1 MPKYTGTTVQTQ
13 AITFAEPVA
22 LDTVNG
28 DFTVTGV
35 IVTNG
40 TPTNSSHA
48 VTKGY
53 VDTSVANLVDSSP
66 AALDTLN
73 ELAAALNDDA
83 SFATTVNNSLA
94 LKAPI
99 NNPTF
104 TGTVAG
110 VSKGMVGLGN
120 ADNTSDADKPVSTA
134 QQTALDAKAPIADPT
149 FTGTVSGVTKAMVGL
164 SNADNTSD
172 SNKPISTATQT
183 ALDLKSP
190 INNPTFTGTVGG
202 VTKSMVGLAQAD
214 NTSDAN
220 KPISSATQ
228 TALNDKAPINNPTF
242 TGSVGGVS
250 ASMVGLGN
258 VTNESKSTMFSSPT
272 FTGTVAGVTA
282 THVGLG
288 NVTNE
293 SKSTMFNNPT
303 FTGTVS
309 GIPQSAANELTSSSS
324 VVMEDAITVSQQA
337 MLLGDTITFR
347 ENVTLSQDSSRL
359 LFGRIFAPSLPA
371 NQTYAVTVTNLG
383 SGNIFVIDG
392 QYDGMAMTAITLT
405 LTAGVTY
412 TFNQSDATNAGHP
425 IAFKDASGNSYTS
438 GVTSSGTPGQSGA
451 QTVFVVP
458 ASAPSSLRYYCTV
471 HGNGMGNTITV
482 NPHPDQQTVSND
494 LGFSMSFTGTGTI
507 SHGGVLTT
515 FPS

>member
-40 TPTNSSHA
+40 TPSSSTHA

-53 VDTSVANLVDSSP
+53 VDTSIANLVDSSP

-73 ELAAALNDDA
+73 ELAAALNDDS

-134 QQTALDAKAPIADPT
+134 QQTALDAKAPIASPT

-183 ALDLKSP
+183 ALDLKAP

-202 VTKSMVGLAQAD
+202 VTKGMVGLAQAD
-214 NTSDAN
+214 NTSDVN

-228 TALNDKAPINNPTF
+228 TALNAKAPINNPTF

-272 FTGTVAGVTA
+272 FTGTVSGVTA

-293 SKSTMFNNPT
+293 SKATMFNNPT

-309 GIPQSAANELTSSSS
+309 GIPQSAANELSSSSS

-359 LFGRIFAPSLPA
+359 LFGRIFAPQLPA
-371 NQTYAVTVTNLG
+371 DTTFTVDVALDT
-383 SGNIFVIDG
+383 IHVFRIDG
-392 QYDGMAMTAITLT
+392 VFRATLT
-405 LTAGVTY
+405 LVRGVTY
-412 TFNQSDATNAGHP
+412 IFDQSHTSNNGHP
-425 IAFKDASGNSYTS
+425 IAFKDGSGNSYTN
-438 GVTSSGTPGQSGA
+438 GVTSTGTPGQSGA
-451 QTVFVVP
+451 KTTFVVP
-458 ASAPSSLRYYCTV
+458 SNAPDDLRYYCTV
-471 HGNGMGNTITV
+471 HGNDMGNTIAVTH
-482 NPHPDQQTVSND
+482 NDNQTISND

-507 SHGGVLTT
+507 SHGGALTT

>member
-40 TPTNSSHA
+40 TPSSSTHA

-53 VDTSVANLVDSSP
+53 VDTSIANLVDSSP

-73 ELAAALNDDA
+73 ELAAALNDDS

-99 NNPTF
+99 DNPTF

-134 QQTALDAKAPIADPT
+134 QQTALDAKAPIASPT

-183 ALDLKSP
+183 ALDLKAP

-202 VTKSMVGLAQAD
+202 VTKSMVGLAQVD

-272 FTGTVAGVTA
+272 FTGTVSGVTA

-293 SKSTMFNNPT
+293 SKATMFNNPT
-303 FTGTVS
+303 FTGTVT
-309 GIPQSAANELTSSSS
+309 GIPQSAANELSASSS
-324 VVMEDAITVSQQA
+324 VVMEDAVTVSQQV
-337 MLLGDTITFR
+337 MLLGDSISFQ
-347 ENVTLSQDSSRL
+347 EDVTLSQQSSRL
-359 LFGRIFAPSLPA
+359 LFGRIFAPEMPA
-371 NQTYAVTVTNLG
+371 DTTFSITV
-383 SGNIFVIDG
+383 GNPGDGNNYYYIDLVFRN
-392 QYDGMAMTAITLT
+392 TLT
-405 LTAGVTY
+405 LTRGATY
-412 TFNQSDATNAGHP
+412 IFDQSDASNTNHP
-425 IAFKDASGNSYTS
+425 IAFKDGSGNSYTN

-451 QTVFVVP
+451 QTAFVVP
-458 ASAPSSLRYYCTV
+458 SDAPDDLRYYCTV
-471 HGNGMGNTITV
+471 HGNSMGNTITV
-482 NPHPDQQTVSND
+482 VHNDNQTISNNTSN
-494 LGFSMSFTGTGTI
+494 SMSITGIGTI
-507 SHGGVLTT
+507 SHGGILTT
-515 FPS
+515 FPHSS

>member
-40 TPTNSSHA
+40 TPTNTSHA

-53 VDTSVANLVDSSP
+53 VDNSISNLVDSSP

-83 SFATTVNNSLA
+83 SFATTINNAIA

-134 QQTALDAKAPIADPT
+134 AQTALDLKAPINSPT
-149 FTGTVSGVTKAMVGL
+149 FTGTVAGVTKTHVGL
-164 SNADNTSD
+164 GNADNTSD
-172 SNKPISTATQT
+172 ADKPVSTAAQT
-183 ALDLKSP
+183 ALDLKAP
-190 INNPTFTGTVGG
+190 IDSPTFTGTVGG
-202 VTKSMVGLAQAD
+202 ITKSMIGLSQSE

-228 TALNDKAPINNPTF
+228 TALDAKAPINNPTF

-250 ASMVGLGN
+250 SSMVGLGN
-258 VTNESKSTMFSSPT
+258 VTNESKATMFSSPT

-282 THVGLG
+282 AHVGLG

-293 SKSTMFNNPT
+293 SKATMFSNPT

-309 GIPQSAANELTSSSS
+309 GIPQSAANELSSPSTAVVDDAVSISS
-324 VVMEDAITVSQQA
+324 QA
-337 MLLGDTITFR
+337 MFLGDQVSFGSD
-347 ENVTLSQDSSRL
+347 VTLTSGRM
-359 LFGRIFAPSLPA
+359 LFGRIFASV
-371 NQTYAVTVTNLG
+371 NESNRTYVVTVTNAG
-383 SGNIFVIDG
+383 SGNIFVLDSVNNPVIE
-392 QYDGMAMTAITLT
+392 LFR
-405 LTAGVTY
+405 GVTY
-412 TFNQSDATNAGHP
+412 TFDQSDGTNANHP
-425 IAFKDASGNSYTS
+425 IAFKPIAGGSYTT
-438 GVTSSGTPGQSGA
+438 GVTSSGTPGQAGA

-458 ASAPSSLRYYCTV
+458 ANAPNDLRYYCTV
-471 HGNGMGNTITV
+471 HGNGMGNVIQVVSHGGQTI
-482 NPHPDQQTVSND
+482 SNKS
-494 LGFSMSFTGTGTI
+494 GASITISGTGDI
-507 SHGGVLTT
+507 SHGAVLTT